1 MKNFIANIL
10 SIALIYCGTVFGAGF
25 ASGQEI
31 VTFFSAYNL
40 CGILMS
46 LITGFLFSFFGFKIC
61 SDAFKNNFESA
72 GEYFEFLFPKIVSRI
87 LNFICMSFLVVSFCI
102 MITGCG
108 ALFYDLFSLR
118 PVVGSLFSLV
128 ISYIIIKNRVDGLA
142 WFNSL
147 VTPFMFFGVLIL
159 SLLCISKG
167 DIENIN
173 MCKENSGDA
182 IFSGILYLSYNLV
195 SSVAVLVPC
204 ARLARTKKEAAIGG
218 AFGGFM
224 VLLPLVFMSFALASF
239 PDYTNAQ
246 LPFFDIVHSIY
257 PGLSLL
263 CGVIL
268 YCAMLTT
275 AAASGVSVVA
285 KLNVKYSK
293 KVALALCVAAFFV
306 SFVPFD
312 TLVKT
317 MYSMFGLCGILLV
330 GGIVFS
336 VFRKNKKKSDK
347 QRKKE

>member
-1 MKNFIANIL
+1 MKKFFSNIL

-40 CGILMS
+40 CGILVS
-46 LITGFLFSFFGFKIC
+46 LLTGFLFSFFGAKIC
-61 SDAFKNNFESA
+61 SDAWKYNFESA

-87 LNFICMSFLVVSFCI
+87 LNFICKSFLVVSFCI

-108 ALFYDLFSLR
+108 TLFYNQLSVR
-118 PVVGSLFSLV
+118 PVLGALFSLV
-128 ISYIIIKNRVDGLA
+128 ISYIIIRNRVAGLA

-147 VTPFMFFGVLIL
+147 VTPFMFFGVLAL
-159 SLLCISKG
+159 SVLCIFKG
-167 DIENIN
+167 NIN
-173 MCKENSGDA
+173 NNSFHTENGGLA
-182 IFSGILYLSYNLV
+182 LFSGLLYLSYNLV
-195 SSVAVLVPC
+195 SAVAVLVPC
-204 ARLARTKKEAAIGG
+204 ACLAKTKKEAVVGG
-218 AFGGFM
+218 ALGG
-224 VLLPLVFMSFALASF
+224 VLVSVPLVIMCIVLVMF
-239 PDYTNAQ
+239 PDYMRGQ
-246 LPFFDIVHSIY
+246 LPFFDLVRGGY

-285 KLNVKYSK
+285 KLNAKYSK
-293 KVALALCVAAFFV
+293 KASLGLCIAAFFV

-312 TLVKT
+312 TLVKS

-330 GGIVFS
+330 GGIAYSF
-336 VFRKNKKKSDK
+336 FRKS
-347 QRKKE
+347 